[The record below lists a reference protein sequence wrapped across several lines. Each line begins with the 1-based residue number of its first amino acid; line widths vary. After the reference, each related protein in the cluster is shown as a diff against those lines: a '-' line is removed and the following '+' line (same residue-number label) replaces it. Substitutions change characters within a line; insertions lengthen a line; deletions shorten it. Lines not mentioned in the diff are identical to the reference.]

1 MDHVCEAGGRGRR
14 HIRKSL
20 EDSWR
25 NFFLRVKTLNKI
37 LNNRTGSGPSP
48 ARDNGRCPTPVKNR
62 LSHCWL
68 AARHGRWLLPTA
80 CWLGGVT
87 RGRLRA
93 GPVVPQGWQNLS
105 TGRNLKLLL
114 HRVGR
119 EELSINTGKN
129 EIISYLISYPQNN
142 HRSVIYLNMKIK
154 KNKASG
160 GLRTISSWHRGQAD
174 KFVQMQKEND
184 LQRKRLI
191 NLIIKNENCYA
202 SKRDLWK
209 SLALFQKIIK

>member
-1 MDHVCEAGGRGRR
+1 MASPDCLLAGWGDEGPF
-14 HIRKSL
+14 
-20 EDSWR
+20 ESWPR
-25 NFFLRVKTLNKI
+25 SS
-37 LNNRTGSGPSP
+37 SGMAKP
-48 ARDNGRCPTPVKNR
+48 
-62 LSHCWL
+62 
-68 AARHGRWLLPTA
+68 
-80 CWLGGVT
+80 
-87 RGRLRA
+87 
-93 GPVVPQGWQNLS
+93 
-105 TGRNLKLLL
+105 L
-114 HRVGR
+114 HR
-119 EELSINTGKN
+119 EELKVAAAQSGARGAFNTGKN